1 MSCKL
6 KEGRCRGFELGC
18 VHCNE
23 DCEHYEIPKAITTNI
38 YSEWVMVIDDF
49 EDGKGNR
56 EYPHCSNCK
65 RGVYRHDAGSY
76 CPFCGK
82 PMKNPMR

>member
-1 MSCKL
+1 MGCGL
-6 KEGRCRGFELGC
+6 EDGMCEGFKRGI
-18 VHCNE
+18 VHCNKNCSLYIE
-23 DCEHYEIPKAITTNI
+23 DDLTINVYA
-38 YSEWVMVIDDF
+38 EWVMVMDDF
-49 EDGKGNR
+49 ENGWGER
-56 EYPHCSNCK
+56 EYPHCSNCH